1 MRPIELGPPANP
13 QDEGDL
19 ASAGTVLRD
28 QPLIDQSDP
37 NEALTDYGADHRILM
52 IHSSTTV
59 SQGDAPASPMAK
71 PAGNDTEVKEAI
83 QRAISATNCAD
94 VLSDFQEYSQFETTD
109 AVDKLGT
116 QFREGRILL
125 LQDALQAGGKI
136 IQPDRKQ
143 MKIILDPKLHCGRHY
158 TEEQIKALQERA
170 AMTEQEQWVQLQKKS
185 VKEALADPVWGML
198 WWIALQK
205 EIRQIQK
212 GKGTKLRPMTIRE
225 RTRADWGKIIPSK
238 VVLTLKIK
246 GGKIVRF
253 KARWCACGNHETE
266 GVNGTY
272 RQRDIAVPV
281 LQCGDVKMLLT
292 LAARADPPLKV
303 ASFDVSGAYLYGHSE
318 TPILLRIP
326 AGMTVGMEGDEA
338 GLGQAETPIASD
350 SAKVRKSHVIE
361 LTGNLYGLHSAGAV
375 WNKALA
381 SRLQGMGFTR
391 CKYNTC
397 LYYRIRGTECSL
409 IATYIDDLL
418 IAASDSV
425 LSEIKKDLD
434 SIFESSEGGWSVME
448 KDEWVDFL
456 GVQIR
461 RRERKGDVS
470 YEMKATSKIEGL
482 ISSVESILGK
492 KIPVTHTPLSPEI
505 NLDEPKVKLNKEG
518 QQITA
523 EANGFPDYAAFVLF
537 MQKTIGS
544 LMYLAHTVAP
554 DIMFGVCYLARRT
567 LSPTRLVLTQVK
579 HILGYIKKYKD
590 QSLKIGNSNAWNANV
605 LLHGISDATW
615 IDDKTYH
622 QSTGGYLIFCLGTL
636 VEAKSFK
643 IKLKCLSSC
652 SSEVRTMSTAAQ
664 MLLRY
669 NHCLNEI
676 KEVLDCLNI
685 KVQDRLASL
694 GGSNASAE
702 EAIAATADKPG
713 NIFLGGDNTGAIAL
727 SYKQTESS
735 KMKHVAVHCSFLVQM
750 TQELKILQTYY
761 VSTKRNLADLLTKAL
776 CRRSI
781 ELFRPFF
788 YGEDYTVSMQ
798 ILD

>member
-292 LAARADPPLKV
+292 LGPRTDPPLKV
-303 ASFDVSGAYLYGHSE
+303 ASFDVSIGRSLQ
-318 TPILLRIP
+318 LLGPNDARI
-326 AGMTVGMEGDEA
+326 E
-338 GLGQAETPIASD
+338 D
-350 SAKVRKSHVIE
+350 SA
-361 LTGNLYGLHSAGAV
+361 
-375 WNKALA
+375 
-381 SRLQGMGFTR
+381 
-391 CKYNTC
+391 
-397 LYYRIRGTECSL
+397 
-409 IATYIDDLL
+409 D
-418 IAASDSV
+418 V
-425 LSEIKKDLD
+425 LRFHET
-434 SIFESSEGGWSVME
+434 
-448 KDEWVDFL
+448 
-456 GVQIR
+456 Q
-461 RRERKGDVS
+461 
-470 YEMKATSKIEGL
+470 
-482 ISSVESILGK
+482 
-492 KIPVTHTPLSPEI
+492 LS
-505 NLDEPKVKLNKEG
+505 
-518 QQITA
+518 
-523 EANGFPDYAAFVLF
+523 
-537 MQKTIGS
+537 
-544 LMYLAHTVAP
+544 
-554 DIMFGVCYLARRT
+554 
-567 LSPTRLVLTQVK
+567 
-579 HILGYIKKYKD
+579 
-590 QSLKIGNSNAWNANV
+590 
-605 LLHGISDATW
+605 
-615 IDDKTYH
+615 
-622 QSTGGYLIFCLGTL
+622 
-636 VEAKSFK
+636 
-643 IKLKCLSSC
+643 
-652 SSEVRTMSTAAQ
+652 
-664 MLLRY
+664 
-669 NHCLNEI
+669 
-676 KEVLDCLNI
+676 
-685 KVQDRLASL
+685 
-694 GGSNASAE
+694 
-702 EAIAATADKPG
+702 
-713 NIFLGGDNTGAIAL
+713 
-727 SYKQTESS
+727 
-735 KMKHVAVHCSFLVQM
+735 
-750 TQELKILQTYY
+750 
-761 VSTKRNLADLLTKAL
+761 
-776 CRRSI
+776 
-781 ELFRPFF
+781 
-788 YGEDYTVSMQ
+788 
-798 ILD
+798 